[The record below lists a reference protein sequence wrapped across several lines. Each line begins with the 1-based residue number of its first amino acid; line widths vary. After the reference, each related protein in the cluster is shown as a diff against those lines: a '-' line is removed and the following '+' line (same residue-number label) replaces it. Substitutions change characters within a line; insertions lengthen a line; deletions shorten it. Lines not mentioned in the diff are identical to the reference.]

1 MKRPVAALL
10 VLALLPAL
18 LAAKKPSLQQRIH
31 LERLKQQQIQARLHQ
46 KRLELNDATTKVGNL
61 QAQLDQTNGAIAQTN
76 ARLHDIAAHIR
87 TTQHR
92 LDVNTVQLNA
102 AQKSLALQDR
112 MLRRRLVDIYE
123 NGNLD
128 YLNVLLSARSFSEFV
143 ERWEDLRLLIAANQA
158 TVRDRKKLASR
169 VAAVQQRLQR
179 DRLELAS
186 QQSDESD
193 ARSQLNALAG
203 ERRNL
208 VAVASTQRHGVALQV
223 SHIEELSAGEEA
235 ALEQLIRQ
243 YLAEQEAE
251 RRNRERAAG
260 IAGVI
265 PPPVQGAPTHLS
277 WPVHGPITSPFGWR
291 SNPFGGSP
299 DFHPGLDIGVPM
311 HTTVRA
317 AADGTVIMAQWYG
330 GYGNF
335 VLIDNGGGI
344 STGYGHLSGFYV
356 SKGQHVVRGQPIASS
371 GSTGWSTGPH
381 VHFEV
386 RKNGKPVDPSP
397 YLR

>member
-1 MKRPVAALL
+1 MKRPLAALL
-10 VLALLPAL
+10 VLALLPTL

-31 LERLKQQQIQARLHQ
+31 QERLKQQQIQARLHQ
-46 KRLELNDATTKVGNL
+46 KRLELNDATSRVGNL
-61 QAQLDQTNGAIAQTN
+61 QAQLDQTNAAIAQTN
-76 ARLHDIAAHIR
+76 THLRSISAQIGA
-87 TTQHR
+87 TEHR
-92 LDVNTVQLNA
+92 LDVNTTRLRA
-102 AQKSLALQDR
+102 AQKSLALHDN

-128 YLNVLLSARSFSEFV
+128 YLNVLLSAHSFSEFV

-158 TVRDRKKLASR
+158 TVRDRKKAASH
-169 VAAVQQRLQR
+169 VAAVQSRLQR

-186 QQSDESD
+186 QQSAQND
-193 ARSQLNALAG
+193 ARSQLGALAG
-203 ERRNL
+203 ERQNL
-208 VAVASTQRHGVALQV
+208 VAVASTQRQGVAVQV

-235 ALEQLIRQ
+235 ALEQLIQQ
-243 YLAEQEAE
+243 YLAEQAAE
-251 RRNRERAAG
+251 RRSRERAAG

-265 PPPVQGAPTHLS
+265 PPAATGAPRSLS

-291 SNPFGGSP
+291 SNPFGGAP
-299 DFHPGLDIGVPM
+299 EFHPGLDIGVPM

-344 STGYGHLSGFYV
+344 STGYGHLSSFYV
-356 SKGQHVVRGQPIASS
+356 SKGQHVTRGQPIASS

-386 RKNGKPVDPSP
+386 RKNGKPIDPSP
-397 YLR
+397 FLR

>member
-1 MKRPVAALL
+1 MKRPIAALL
-10 VLALLPAL
+10 VLALLPTL

-31 LERLKQQQIQARLHQ
+31 QERLKQQQIQTRLHQ
-46 KRLELNDATTKVGNL
+46 KRLELNDATSKVGNL
-61 QAQLDQTNGAIAQTN
+61 QGQLDQTNAAIAQTN
-76 ARLHDIAAHIR
+76 ARLDEIGGHIR
-87 TTQHR
+87 ITEHR
-92 LDVNTVQLNA
+92 LDVNSTRLQA
-102 AQKSLALQDR
+102 AQKSLALHDT
-112 MLRRRLVDIYE
+112 MLKRRLVDIYE

-158 TVRDRKKLASR
+158 TVRDRKKLASH
-169 VAAVQQRLQR
+169 VAAVQSRLQR
-179 DRLELAS
+179 GRLELAS
-186 QQSDESD
+186 QQNAQND
-193 ARSQLNALAG
+193 ARAQLGALAG
-203 ERRNL
+203 ERANL
-208 VAVASTQRHGVALQV
+208 VAVASTQRHGVAVQV

-235 ALEQLIRQ
+235 NLEQLIQQ
-243 YLAEQEAE
+243 YQAEQEAE
-251 RRNRERAAG
+251 RRSRSRAAG

-265 PPPVQGAPTHLS
+265 PPEASGAPRTLS

-291 SNPFGGSP
+291 GNPFGGAP

-317 AADGTVIMAQWYG
+317 AASGTVILAEWYG

-344 STGYGHLSGFYV
+344 STGYGHLSAFYV
-356 SKGQHVVRGQPIASS
+356 SKGQHVTRGQPIASS
-371 GSTGWSTGPH
+371 GSTGHSTGPH

-386 RKNGKPVDPSP
+386 RKDGKPIDPSP
-397 YLR
+397 FLR

>member
-1 MKRPVAALL
+1 MKRPLAALL
-10 VLALLPAL
+10 VLALVPTL
-18 LAAKKPSLQQRIH
+18 LAAKKPSLQYRIH
-31 LERLKQQQIQARLHQ
+31 LERLKQQQIQVRLHE
-46 KRLELNDATTKVGNL
+46 KRLELNNATSKVGNL
-61 QAQLDQTNGAIAQTN
+61 QSQLDQTNAAIAQTD
-76 ARLHDIAAHIR
+76 ARLGSISAQIHA
-87 TTQHR
+87 TEHR
-92 LDVNTVQLNA
+92 LGVNTVRLHA
-102 AQKSLALQDR
+102 AQRSLALHDA
-112 MLRRRLVDIYE
+112 MLKRRLVDIYE

-128 YLNVLLSARSFSEFV
+128 YLNVILSAHSFSEFV

-158 TVRDRKKLASR
+158 TVRDRKKAASH
-169 VAAVQQRLQR
+169 VAAVQMRLQR

-186 QQSDESD
+186 QQSAQND
-193 ARSQLNALAG
+193 ARSQLSALAG

-208 VAVASTQRHGVALQV
+208 VAVAADQRHGVAVQV
-223 SHIEELSAGEEA
+223 SQIEELSAGEEA
-235 ALEQLIRQ
+235 ALEQLIQQ
-243 YLAEQEAE
+243 YQAEQEAE
-251 RRNRERAAG
+251 RRSRARAAG

-265 PPPVQGAPTHLS
+265 PPAASGAPRSLS

-291 SNPFGGSP
+291 SNPYGGAP

-344 STGYGHLSGFYV
+344 STGYGHLSSFYV
-356 SKGQHVVRGQPIASS
+356 SKGQHVTRGQPIASS
-371 GSTGWSTGPH
+371 GSTGHSTGPH

-386 RKNGKPVDPSP
+386 RKNGKPIDPSP
-397 YLR
+397 FLR

>member
-1 MKRPVAALL
+1 MKRPLAVLL
-10 VLALLPAL
+10 VLALVPTL

-31 LERLKQQQIQARLHQ
+31 QERLKQQQIQARLHQ
-46 KRLELNDATTKVGNL
+46 KRLELNDATSRVGNL
-61 QAQLDQTNGAIAQTN
+61 QAQLDQTNAAIAQTN
-76 ARLHDIAAHIR
+76 ARLSSIS
-87 TTQHR
+87 TQIGATERR
-92 LDVNTVQLNA
+92 LDVNTVRLRA
-102 AQKSLALQDR
+102 AQKSLALHDT
-112 MLRRRLVDIYE
+112 MLKRRLVDIYE

-128 YLNVLLSARSFSEFV
+128 YLNVLLSAHSFSEFV

-158 TVRDRKKLASR
+158 TVRDRKKAASH
-169 VAAVQQRLQR
+169 VAAVQARLQR
-179 DRLELAS
+179 DRLELVS
-186 QQSDESD
+186 QQNAQSD
-193 ARSQLNALAG
+193 ARSQLSALAG

-208 VAVASTQRHGVALQV
+208 VAVAANQRHGVAVQV

-251 RRNRERAAG
+251 RRSRERAAG

-265 PPPVQGAPTHLS
+265 PPAAVGAPRSLS

-291 SNPFGGSP
+291 SNPFGGAP

-344 STGYGHLSGFYV
+344 STGYGHLSSFYV
-356 SKGQHVVRGQPIASS
+356 SKGQHVTRGQPIASS

-386 RKNGKPVDPSP
+386 RKNGKPIDPSP
-397 YLR
+397 FLR